1 MLLVFFPLLT
11 IILGSLLCVKWLLN
25 LLPLVALSLRWVC
38 VCVCMQVVIFFSFVF
53 IRSFRLSL
61 PMDFSFILF
70 SSHDIKRASRQ
81 AKWMSVSWV
90 LALTLEDSYRR
101 RRELKMQWTS
111 DTQLLLIL
119 NMFAFLLDF
128 PRFFSPRRLLAL
140 LAHRCCSFALHW
152 DIMTAAMP
160 SVSATEWQ

>member
-1 MLLVFFPLLT
+1 MTTEFAAVGRSLT
-11 IILGSLLCVKWLLN
+11 AMS
-25 LLPLVALSLRWVC
+25 VC
-38 VCVCMQVVIFFSFVF
+38 VCVCKWLFFFLSFSFARLDWVCPWIF
-53 IRSFRLSL
+53 PSFYSVHMTLSGRAGKRSEWAWAGFWR
-61 PMDFSFILF
+61 
-70 SSHDIKRASRQ
+70 SR
-81 AKWMSVSWV
+81 S
-90 LALTLEDSYRR
+90 TLKDSYRR

-140 LAHRCCSFALHW
+140 LAHRCCSFALHTLHW
-152 DIMTAAMP
+152 EIMTAAMP